1 MRSLFTIFYSI
12 VRLFYSSISDEE
24 FSRTLQSLLTL
35 LVPSV
40 IVIKGAGISIGQS
53 HLSASI
59 GENDEQRS
67 RREVVAYRAHVDVV
81 LSARTRLL
89 RIRPRWQH
97 RHLHISAM
105 YTSKVY
111 LTTLSKYAEARH
123 LLTVPWVPFKEKS
136 NSYFRSRDAAVLW
149 DKITHRNAVH
159 LITDIQKSPLAL
171 QVPEGLDQIA
181 DESAAQ
187 FFGSV
192 VPEGGELTSG

>member
-81 LSARTRLL
+81 LSAR
-89 RIRPRWQH
+89 
-97 RHLHISAM
+97 
-105 YTSKVY
+105 
-111 LTTLSKYAEARH
+111 
-123 LLTVPWVPFKEKS
+123 
-136 NSYFRSRDAAVLW
+136 NSIIKR
-149 DKITHRNAVH
+149 
-159 LITDIQKSPLAL
+159 
-171 QVPEGLDQIA
+171 
-181 DESAAQ
+181 
-187 FFGSV
+187 
-192 VPEGGELTSG
+192 